1 MEGKPGDIT
10 RRRFALIAGT
20 ASVVPF
26 GIAPPDVAGAEPLT
40 AAAVVRRIQTELGGD
55 WPSTG
60 PDGFKAGDPST
71 VARGIATT
79 AMATMDVLKQAV
91 KANANLILTYEPTFY
106 SRADVPVESSPGRG
120 GGAAGGSDPVVKAK
134 REFIEK
140 NGLVLFRLRDHWQ
153 ARKENDMVT
162 GLASTLGWSSHAV
175 KNNAKSSDG
184 LYEIPPATAEA
195 TVALIRSKL
204 NLRAGLRVVGDRKAT
219 IRRVLLFP
227 GSMTPAT
234 MWQRYSEVDMI
245 VAGEVREWENTH
257 YAADIFTVG
266 EKRALVTTGR
276 VVSEDPGMR
285 ACAEWL
291 KTIVKE
297 VPAKRIG
304 VGDPYWRSA

>member
-1 MEGKPGDIT
+1 LG
-10 RRRFALIAGT
+10 
-20 ASVVPF
+20 AS
-26 GIAPPDVAGAEPLT
+26 
-40 AAAVVRRIQTELGGD
+40 RWKLGGD

-60 PDGFKAGDPST
+60 PDGLKAGDPLT
-71 VARGIATT
+71 VVKGIATT

-91 KANANLILTYEPTFY
+91 KTNANLILTYEPTFY
-106 SRADVPVESSPGRG
+106 ARAD
-120 GGAAGGSDPVVKAK
+120 AAGGNDPVVKAK

-140 NGLVLFRLRDHWQ
+140 SGLVVFRLRDHWQ
-153 ARKENDMVT
+153 ARKENPMVT
-162 GLASTLGWSSHAV
+162 GLASALGWSSRAV
-175 KNNAKSSDG
+175 KNDNG

-204 NLRAGLRVVGDRKAT
+204 NLRAGLRVVGDRRAT

-257 YAADIFTVG
+257 YAADIFTAG

-276 VVSEDPGMR
+276 FVSEDPGMR
-285 ACAEWL
+285 SCAEWL

-297 VPAKRIG
+297 VPAKWIG
-304 VGDPYWRSA
+304 VGDPYWRPA